1 VVRTSRSGRPAPDS
15 ALASSEAARGSIPLA
30 ETPVAGGVHVA
41 GRDGWSLRRGNKQL
55 TRFIADA
62 TGRTDAEVQVLI
74 AVGAASV
81 LVAGTVAASRGV
93 LRLVDFLADG

>member
-1 VVRTSRSGRPAPDS
+1 
-15 ALASSEAARGSIPLA
+15 
-30 ETPVAGGVHVA
+30 
-41 GRDGWSLRRGNKQL
+41 LRRGNKQL